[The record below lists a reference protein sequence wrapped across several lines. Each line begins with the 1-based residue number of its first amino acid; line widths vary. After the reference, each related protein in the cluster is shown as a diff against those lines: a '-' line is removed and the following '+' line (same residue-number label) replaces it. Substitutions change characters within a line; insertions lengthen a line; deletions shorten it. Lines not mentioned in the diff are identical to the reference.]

1 MKSVLIS
8 IRPKWCELI
17 ANGEKTTE
25 VRKTRP
31 KLDVPFK
38 CYIYCTKSTESDS
51 LWVLNEIGR
60 SKFADKTSKIADVFG
75 AKDVGG
81 CYKGNGKVISEFVCD
96 FLEMI
101 TFQKIEEEEIEFE
114 DDISEC
120 LTKDACLNI
129 KEAFEYSH
137 GKPLYGWHISN
148 LVIYDKPKELGEFR
162 IEDKA
167 AIKMCEHRFRTG
179 QPEDVARHGGW
190 LQGGFVCMKSGEP
203 EWCENCLSKPL
214 TRPPQSWC
222 YAEEQT
228 TERNEKA

>member
-38 CYIYCTKSTESDS
+38 CYIYCTKSTGSDS

-60 SKFADKTSKIADVFG
+60 SEFADKTSKIADVFG
-75 AKDVGG
+75 AKDVGD
-81 CYKGNGKVISEFVCD
+81 CYKGNEKVIGEFACD
-96 FLEMI
+96 FVELI
-101 TFQKIEEEEIEFE
+101 TFQKTVEEGIEFE

-148 LVIYDKPKELGEFR
+148 LVIYDKLKELGEFR

>member
-8 IRPKWCELI
+8 IHPKWCERI
-17 ANGEKTTE
+17 ASGEKTIE

-38 CYIYCTKSTESDS
+38 CYIYCTKSTGSDS

-81 CYKGNGKVISEFVCD
+81 CYKGNGKVIGEFVCD
-96 FLEMI
+96 GI
-101 TFQKIEEEEIEFE
+101 TGLMADNGIQVYYNGTKGTCLSDAEIIKYAGGKKI
-114 DDISEC
+114 
-120 LTKDACLNI
+120 
-129 KEAFEYSH
+129 Y
-137 GKPLYGWHISN
+137 YWHISD
-148 LVIYDKPKELGEFR
+148 LKIYDNPKELGEFR

-179 QPEDVARHGGW
+179 QPEYVARHGGW